1 MNYSNINSLSARLFV
16 ATTVTWVVPG
26 TILLSTVLP
35 ALSYPEY
42 QAFSEKHSGRT
53 VDCSM
58 CHVNAAGPVGNGTG
72 QVGTLN
78 EEQMRRL
85 GRARAALEPGAQID
99 SPILNKFGNQI
110 IKAIGRK
117 QFMEAKSN
125 PEQLA
130 KLLGD
135 KSDLDDDGIS
145 DAQEYLD
152 GTHPLNKLHGD
163 PVKLFWINLN
173 RYKIHVILTLIAV
186 FAIEY
191 GIAHWLKGMAVLKAA
206 RSKGEI

>member
-1 MNYSNINSLSARLFV
+1 MNYSNISLPARLSFV
-16 ATTVTWVVPG
+16 ITVVGFVPATM
-26 TILLSTVLP
+26 LLFSELP
-35 ALSYPEY
+35 AFSYPEY
-42 QAFSEKHSGRT
+42 QAFTEKHSGRT
-53 VDCSM
+53 ADCSM

-72 QVGTLN
+72 QVSTLN
-78 EEQMRRL
+78 DEQMRRL
-85 GRARAALEPGAQID
+85 VKARAALEPGEEID

-110 IKAIGRK
+110 ITAIGRK
-117 QFMEAKSN
+117 KLMELKSN
-125 PEQLA
+125 PEELA

-163 PVKLFWINLN
+163 PSKLFWINLN
-173 RYKIHVILTLIAV
+173 RYKVHVILAVIAV
-186 FAIEY
+186 FALEY

-206 RSKGEI
+206 RGKGEA

>member
-1 MNYSNINSLSARLFV
+1 MNYSNISLPARLSFII
-16 ATTVTWVVPG
+16 TVVGFAPA
-26 TILLSTVLP
+26 TILLFTALP
-35 ALSYPEY
+35 AFSYPEY
-42 QAFSEKHSGRT
+42 QAFAEKHSGRT
-53 VDCSM
+53 VDCAM
-58 CHVNAAGPVGNGTG
+58 CHVNAAGPVGNGSG
-72 QVGTLN
+72 QVSTLN

-85 GRARAALEPGAQID
+85 GRARAAMEPGVEID

-117 QFMEAKSN
+117 KFMEVKGN
-125 PEQLA
+125 PEELA

-135 KSDLDDDGIS
+135 KSDLDDDGIPDS
-145 DAQEYLD
+145 QEYLD

-173 RYKIHVILTLIAV
+173 RYKVHVILTLIAV

-191 GIAHWLKGMAVLKAA
+191 GIAHWLKGLAVLKAA
-206 RSKGEI
+206 RTKGEI